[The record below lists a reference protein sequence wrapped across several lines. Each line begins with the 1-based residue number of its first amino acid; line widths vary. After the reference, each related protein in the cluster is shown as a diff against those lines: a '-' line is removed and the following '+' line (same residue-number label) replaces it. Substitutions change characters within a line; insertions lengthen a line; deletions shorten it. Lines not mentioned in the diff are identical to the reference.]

1 MDFFSSR
8 ELRRRGSQSETFS
21 VTTRILKSGPM
32 SSGIPS
38 FDWNQLLPARSR
50 IAAADSAPITHAGK
64 IVLITGAGGSIGSAL
79 AQAIA
84 AQSPKLLILLDHSE
98 QNLYEIE
105 TALSSSSTAP
115 PFLAVLGDAGDRRL
129 LASLFEENRPSMLYH
144 AAAFK
149 HVPLMEANPFAAIR
163 NNALVTWN
171 LARLAAE
178 HRVPQLLLISTDK
191 AANPRSI
198 MGASKRLAEL
208 AIVRWP
214 SPRTNCRAI
223 RLGNVLGSHGSV
235 VPLFLRQIARGQNLT
250 VTHKDVTR
258 YFLTMDETVNS
269 ICRVAS
275 LSTGD
280 GLFLPE
286 MGQPVKIRSV
296 AEKLLAL
303 TMPNI
308 RNTLAI
314 EFTGLRPGD
323 KLTEDL
329 LSPAETLEPTSI
341 PGLSSIAAAPVSLGK
356 LDAAFDLLDEQT
368 QRRDLSAL
376 LETLCEMI
384 PEYEPSVALLERAP
398 LPATKSSH
406 HG

>member
-1 MDFFSSR
+1 
-8 ELRRRGSQSETFS
+8 
-21 VTTRILKSGPM
+21 M
-32 SSGIPS
+32 SSGTPS

-50 IAAADSAPITHAGK
+50 IVAADSAPLIHAGK

-79 AQAIA
+79 VQAIA

-171 LARLAAE
+171 LARLAVE
-178 HRVPQLLLISTDK
+178 HDVARFLLISTDK
-191 AANPRSI
+191 AAKPRSI

-208 AIVRWP
+208 AILRAG
-214 SPRTNCRAI
+214 STGANCRAI

-235 VPLFLRQIARGQNLT
+235 VPLFLQQIARGQNLS

-258 YFLTMDETVNS
+258 YFLTMDETVNL
-269 ICRVAS
+269 IFRVAS
-275 LSTGD
+275 LAMAD

-286 MGQPVKIRSV
+286 MGQPVKIRAI
-296 AEKLLAL
+296 AERLLQLAA
-303 TMPNI
+303 PDACGK
-308 RNTLAI
+308 LAI

-323 KLTEDL
+323 KLSEDL
-329 LSPAETLEPTSI
+329 LAPSESLEPTAL
-341 PGLSSIAAAPVSLGK
+341 PGIHRISSPFIADSKIG
-356 LDAAFDLLDEQT
+356 AAFERLASQT
-368 QRRDLSAL
+368 DDRDLPAL
-376 LETLCEMI
+376 LETIREII
-384 PEYEPSVALLERAP
+384 PEYEPSAALLERAP
-398 LPATKSSH
+398 LPVAKSTH
-406 HG
+406 HD

>member
-1 MDFFSSR
+1 
-8 ELRRRGSQSETFS
+8 
-21 VTTRILKSGPM
+21 M
-32 SSGIPS
+32 SSGTPS

-50 IAAADSAPITHAGK
+50 IVAADSAPLIHAGK

-79 AQAIA
+79 VQAIA

-208 AIVRWP
+208 AILHWP

-258 YFLTMDETVNS
+258 YFLTMDETVNL
-269 ICRVAS
+269 IFRVAS
-275 LSTGD
+275 LPTGD

-286 MGQPVKIRSV
+286 MGQPVKSFSRSQC
-296 AEKLLAL
+296 ATPAANSQL
-303 TMPNI
+303 N
-308 RNTLAI
+308 
-314 EFTGLRPGD
+314 
-323 KLTEDL
+323 
-329 LSPAETLEPTSI
+329 SPAFARATSS
-341 PGLSSIAAAPVSLGK
+341 PRSCSRRGK
-356 LDAAFDLLDEQT
+356 LSNPRRYRAFPALPPLLFHSGNST
-368 QRRDLSAL
+368 PLSTYSTNKHNGA
-376 LETLCEMI
+376 I
-384 PEYEPSVALLERAP
+384 YP
-398 LPATKSSH
+398 LYSRLFAK
-406 HG
+406 